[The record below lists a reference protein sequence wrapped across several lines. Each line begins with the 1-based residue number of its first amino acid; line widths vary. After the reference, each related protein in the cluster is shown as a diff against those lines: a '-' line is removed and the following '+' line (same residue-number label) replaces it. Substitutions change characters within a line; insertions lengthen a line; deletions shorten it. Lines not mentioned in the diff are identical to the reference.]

1 MQLLSG
7 IEVVVVFRSAWPDA
21 DASFLPSSNGGTQG
35 HLASHLSRSFQSHT
49 LSIYWHRMAITCV
62 MASFSG
68 LRVSSR
74 PSHGGFSSA
83 VSGTRLT
90 GTSRYLC
97 PQSAYYMDSS
107 MHPRHSSQ
115 MGRIPPNPGIVAA
128 CAVPVSSPG
137 ATPLPFFFVSSYLR
151 TLHVRAQKSL
161 TVDRVMRIPQLPR
174 ARQ

>member
-1 MQLLSG
+1 
-7 IEVVVVFRSAWPDA
+7 
-21 DASFLPSSNGGTQG
+21 
-35 HLASHLSRSFQSHT
+35 
-49 LSIYWHRMAITCV
+49 MAITCV

-74 PSHGGFSSA
+74 PSLGGFSSA

-151 TLHVRAQKSL
+151 TFVPCMFGPRNLSLSIVSCAYRSCPAPVSDRGVLQDDHPGQAELAQEGEDRRAEPHVQQ
-161 TVDRVMRIPQLPR
+161 VQEV
-174 ARQ
+174 